1 MRRAL
6 VAVSPN
12 GRRHEH
18 ANRRAGCRGH
28 HLEEPRSMLSNR
40 THQPFVMD
48 DAEAAPDRG
57 MLVLQYMVAAV
68 AMVAAVL
75 LALVN

>member
-1 MRRAL
+1 MRID
-6 VAVSPN
+6 
-12 GRRHEH
+12 
-18 ANRRAGCRGH
+18 AGIPPTTV
-28 HLEEPRSMLSNR
+28 EEPRSMLSDR